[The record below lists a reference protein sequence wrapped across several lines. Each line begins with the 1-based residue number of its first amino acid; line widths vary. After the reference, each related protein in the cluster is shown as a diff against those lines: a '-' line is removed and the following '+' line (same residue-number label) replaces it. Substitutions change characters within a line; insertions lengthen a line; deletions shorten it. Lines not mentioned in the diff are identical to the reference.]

1 MWIKGWEK
9 RTEKSRGRNENWK
22 EVAVS
27 VCVCVRLRQWTH
39 VPMSVGSFAMNCSQS
54 AFLCERP
61 IFKTLVYLFRQFV
74 FLIDSTVC
82 VSCLFLSFTHFK
94 FTCSFFW
101 PYVFLF
107 HRCCHLFSSHFW
119 LNAYEEYRCN
129 DMCVALLLLLR
140 WTDQPLRCSSATVS
154 VSILMYWHYAPSTI
168 TLYFYRNIIIII
180 T

>member
-1 MWIKGWEK
+1 M
-9 RTEKSRGRNENWK
+9 
-22 EVAVS
+22 
-27 VCVCVRLRQWTH
+27 CVCVRLRQWTH

-119 LNAYEEYRCN
+119 LNAYEEYRCERYV
-129 DMCVALLLLLR
+129 CCFVAVTSLNRSTSSLFIGNGVRVHTDVLTLR
-140 WTDQPLRCSSATVS
+140 T
-154 VSILMYWHYAPSTI
+154 
-168 TLYFYRNIIIII
+168 
-180 T
+180 